1 MIFAILFEILISSSK
16 IYYKLNNKFPLSVV
30 RLSKLTLVARHFTIK
45 LISWL
50 FFFKFNRIYISGSVS
65 SIWFTELTIAKV
77 CEFKFDQNSDVPAS

>member
-1 MIFAILFEILISSSK
+1 MIFAILVEILMSFSK
-16 IYYKLNNKFPLSVV
+16 IYYKLNNKFPLIV
-30 RLSKLTLVARHFTIK
+30 RLSKLTLVAKLFTIK

-77 CEFKFDQNSDVPAS
+77 YEFKLDQNSDVPAS

>member
-1 MIFAILFEILISSSK
+1 MIFAILVEILISSSK

-30 RLSKLTLVARHFTIK
+30 RLSKLTLVAKLFTIK

-65 SIWFTELTIAKV
+65 SIWLTELTIAKV
-77 CEFKFDQNSDVPAS
+77 YEFKLDQNSDVPAS